1 MNVLVLDET
10 LELSAPVRELSNLH
24 GWQPH
29 FVGSLHEVELAVRAH
44 GRPGLLVVNLQA
56 PLTGWELGQ
65 RLRGLGLESPVVV
78 VGAAGEEGSVGG
90 LPGVVWVARPGG
102 EGELAAALERVVSRL
117 GLSGRGPGGG
127 RGGAAG
133 HGLVGT
139 SGALGEV
146 LGKIEKVAPGDA
158 NVCISGESGTGKEL
172 IARAIHAQSARWD
185 RPLVTLDCTAIP
197 EGLMESHL
205 FGHVRGSFTG
215 AVEHRTGFFAL
226 AHTGTLFI
234 DEISELS
241 LPLQAKLLR
250 VIQTREF
257 VKVGGSK
264 PTRTD
269 IRLITASNK
278 DLRRAVREGAFREDL
293 YYRIAVVMLEVP
305 PLRARRGD
313 IGQLVEHF
321 VRKFAAAHHKRVPRL
336 TGRALEL
343 LEGAEW
349 PGNVRQLENCIEQAV
364 VLSEHDTID
373 VDVLPLTETSGK
385 RATEPVKPALPPG
398 LTLGE
403 LERQYILQTLDGVGG
418 NRTQAARLLGISLRC
433 LQYKLK
439 AYRHAEALARPDGS
453 AAEPSRIMPPGA
465 SRRAV
470 SSLSDVLSLGDRR
483 RMLMS

>member
-1 MNVLVLDET
+1 VGH
-10 LELSAPVRELSNLH
+10 SA
-24 GWQPH
+24 Q
-29 FVGSLHEVELAVRAH
+29 LA
-44 GRPGLLVVNLQA
+44 
-56 PLTGWELGQ
+56 
-65 RLRGLGLESPVVV
+65 
-78 VGAAGEEGSVGG
+78 
-90 LPGVVWVARPGG
+90 
-102 EGELAAALERVVSRL
+102 
-117 GLSGRGPGGG
+117 
-127 RGGAAG
+127 
-133 HGLVGT
+133 
-139 SGALGEV
+139 EV
-146 LGKIEKVAPGDA
+146 LAKIEKVAPGDA

-172 IARAIHAQSARWD
+172 IARAIHAQSARAE

-278 DLRRAVREGAFREDL
+278 DLRRAVREGQFREDL
-293 YYRIAVVMLEVP
+293 YYRIAVVMIEVP

-313 IGQLVEHF
+313 IAVLVEHF

-336 TGRALEL
+336 TGRAVEL
-343 LEGAEW
+343 LVGAEW

-373 VDVLPLTETSGK
+373 VDVLPLGEGAAGA
-385 RATEPVKPALPPG
+385 RGAAGGKPALPAG
-398 LTLGE
+398 LTLRE
-403 LERQYILQTLDGVGG
+403 LEQQYILQTLDGVGG

-439 AYRHAEALARPDGS
+439 AYRHAEALTRPEGS
-453 AAEPSRIMPPGA
+453 PPEPSRIMPPGA

-470 SSLSDVLSLGDRR
+470 SSLGDVLSVGDHR

>member
-1 MNVLVLDET
+1 MNLLVLDES
-10 LELSAPVRELSNLH
+10 LDLAVVIGRLAPAR
-24 GWQPH
+24 GWQPR
-29 FVGSLHEVELAVRAH
+29 FVGSLHELEVAVAAQ
-44 GRPGLLVVNLQA
+44 GRPALTVVNLQP
-56 PLTGWELGQ
+56 PLTAWELGQ

-78 VGAAGEEGSVGG
+78 LGHGGSESGAPA
-90 LPGVVWVARPGG
+90 LPGVQWLERPTG
-102 EGELAAALERVVSRL
+102 EAELAAALERVVSRL
-117 GLSGRGPGGG
+117 GLGG
-127 RGGAAG
+127 RSSSGGTSRNPAG
-133 HGLVGT
+133 HGLVGQ
-139 SGALGEV
+139 SPQLGEV
-146 LGKIEKVAPGDA
+146 LAKIEKVASGDA
-158 NVCISGESGTGKEL
+158 NVCVSGESGTGKEL

-278 DLRRAVREGAFREDL
+278 DLRRAVREGQFREDL
-293 YYRIAVVMLEVP
+293 YYRIAVVMIEVP

-313 IGQLVEHF
+313 IGLLVEHF
-321 VRKFAAAHHKRVPRL
+321 LRKFSAAHHKRVPRL
-336 TGRALEL
+336 TPRALEL
-343 LEGAEW
+343 LLGAEW

-373 VDVLPLTETSGK
+373 VDVLPLGEPAGK
-385 RATEPVKPALPPG
+385 RAGEAAKPGLPAG
-398 LTLGE
+398 LTLRE
-403 LERQYILQTLDGVGG
+403 LEQQYILQTLEGVGG

-439 AYRHAEALARPDGS
+439 AYRQGGP
-453 AAEPSRIMPPGA
+453 EPLVQFNRVPESQHP
-465 SRRAV
+465 
-470 SSLSDVLSLGDRR
+470 LGV
-483 RMLMS
+483 

>member
-1 MNVLVLDET
+1 
-10 LELSAPVRELSNLH
+10 
-24 GWQPH
+24 
-29 FVGSLHEVELAVRAH
+29 
-44 GRPGLLVVNLQA
+44 VV
-56 PLTGWELGQ
+56 
-65 RLRGLGLESPVVV
+65 
-78 VGAAGEEGSVGG
+78 
-90 LPGVVWVARPGG
+90 
-102 EGELAAALERVVSRL
+102 AALERVVSRL
-117 GLSGRGPGGG
+117 GLGARVAGRGVG
-127 RGGAAG
+127 G
-133 HGLVGT
+133 HGLVGQ

-146 LGKIEKVAPGDA
+146 LAKIEKVAPGDA

-278 DLRRAVREGAFREDL
+278 DLRRAVREGQFREDL
-293 YYRIAVVMLEVP
+293 YYRIAVVMIEVP
-305 PLRARRGD
+305 PLRVRRGD
-313 IGQLVEHF
+313 IALLAEHF
-321 VRKFAAAHHKRVPRL
+321 LRKFAAAHHKRVPRL
-336 TGRALEL
+336 TAGALEL
-343 LEGAEW
+343 LVRAEW

-373 VDVLPLTETSGK
+373 VDVLPLGEPGGK
-385 RATEPVKPALPPG
+385 RGSEPVRPGLPAG
-398 LTLGE
+398 LTLRE
-403 LERQYILQTLDGVGG
+403 LEQQYILQTLGSVSG

-439 AYRHAEALARPDGS
+439 AYRRGGP
-453 AAEPSRIMPPGA
+453 EPLGQFDR
-465 SRRAV
+465 V
-470 SSLSDVLSLGDRR
+470 SEGHPLGV
-483 RMLMS
+483 

>member
-1 MNVLVLDET
+1 M
-10 LELSAPVRELSNLH
+10 
-24 GWQPH
+24 
-29 FVGSLHEVELAVRAH
+29 
-44 GRPGLLVVNLQA
+44 
-56 PLTGWELGQ
+56 
-65 RLRGLGLESPVVV
+65 
-78 VGAAGEEGSVGG
+78 AA
-90 LPGVVWVARPGG
+90 
-102 EGELAAALERVVSRL
+102 
-117 GLSGRGPGGG
+117 
-127 RGGAAG
+127 
-133 HGLVGT
+133 
-139 SGALGEV
+139 
-146 LGKIEKVAPGDA
+146 GDA

-172 IARAIHAQSARWD
+172 IARAIHEQSARGD

-241 LPLQAKLLR
+241 MPLQAKLLR

-278 DLRRAVREGAFREDL
+278 DLRRAVREGQFREDL
-293 YYRIAVVMLEVP
+293 YYRIAVVMIEVP

-313 IGQLVEHF
+313 IGLLVEHF
-321 VRKFAAAHHKRVPRL
+321 LRKFAAAHHKRVPRL
-336 TGRALEL
+336 TGRATEL
-343 LEGAEW
+343 LLGAEW

-364 VLSEHDTID
+364 VLSERDTID
-373 VDVLPLTETSGK
+373 VDVLPLAEAGGK
-385 RATEPVKPALPPG
+385 RGVEASKPGLPAG
-398 LTLGE
+398 LTLRD
-403 LERQYILQTLDGVGG
+403 LEQQYILQTLDGVGG

-439 AYRHAEALARPDGS
+439 AYQKDGLESVSQFNRTAESQHP
-453 AAEPSRIMPPGA
+453 
-465 SRRAV
+465 
-470 SSLSDVLSLGDRR
+470 LGV
-483 RMLMS
+483 

>member
-10 LELSAPVRELSNLH
+10 MELSAPIH
-24 GWQPH
+24 GLASICGWEPH
-29 FVGSLHEVELAVRAH
+29 FVGSLHELEQAVQAH
-44 GRPGLLVVNLQA
+44 GRPALTVVNLQP
-56 PLTGWELGQ
+56 PLTAWELGQ
-65 RLRGLGLESPVVV
+65 RLRGLGLDSPVVV
-78 VGAAGEEGSVGG
+78 LGAAGQEGAAPA
-90 LPGVVWVARPGG
+90 LAGVQWLERPTG
-102 EGELAAALERVVSRL
+102 EAELAAALERVVSRL
-117 GLSGRGPGGG
+117 GLGGRSAGP
-127 RGGAAG
+127 RGGAGA
-133 HGLVGT
+133 HGLVGQ
-139 SGALGEV
+139 SAQLGEV
-146 LGKIEKVAPGDA
+146 LAKIEKVAPGDA

-241 LPLQAKLLR
+241 MPLQAKLLR

-278 DLRRAVREGAFREDL
+278 DLRRAVREGSFREDL
-293 YYRIAVVMLEVP
+293 YYRIAVVMIEVP
-305 PLRARRGD
+305 PLRVRRGD
-313 IGQLVEHF
+313 IGLLVDHF
-321 VRKFAAAHHKRVPRL
+321 LRKFSAAHHKRVPRL
-336 TGRALEL
+336 TSRALEL
-343 LEGAEW
+343 LLGAEW

-364 VLSEHDTID
+364 VLSEQDTID
-373 VDVLPLTETSGK
+373 VDVLPIGEVPGK
-385 RATEPVKPALPPG
+385 RAPDGAKPG
-398 LTLGE
+398 LPAGMTLRD
-403 LERQYILQTLDGVGG
+403 LEQQYILQTLDGVGG

-439 AYRHAEALARPDGS
+439 AYRHAEAIARPDGS
-453 AAEPSRIMPPGA
+453 AGEPSRIVPPGA
-465 SRRAV
+465 RRGV
-470 SSLSDVLSLGDRR
+470 SSLGDVMLGDRR
-483 RMLMS
+483 RMMMS

>member
-10 LELSAPVRELSNLH
+10 LELSAPVRGLATLY
-24 GWQPH
+24 GWEPH
-29 FVGSLHEVELAVRAH
+29 FVGSLHELEMAVRAH
-44 GRPGLLVVNLQA
+44 GRPALVIVNLQA
-56 PLTGWELGQ
+56 PLTAWELGQ
-65 RLRGLGLESPVVV
+65 RLHGLEGNSPVVV
-78 VGAAGEEGSVGG
+78 LGPGGSADAPPP
-90 LPGVVWVARPGG
+90 LPGVQWLERPA
-102 EGELAAALERVVSRL
+102 EEAELAAALGRVVSRL
-117 GLSGRGPGGG
+117 GLAGRRPGSG
-127 RGGAAG
+127 GGAAA
-133 HGLVGT
+133 HGLVGQ
-139 SGALGEV
+139 SSQLGEV
-146 LGKIEKVAPGDA
+146 LAKIEKVAAGDA

-172 IARAIHAQSARWD
+172 IARAIHEQSARGD

-241 LPLQAKLLR
+241 MALQAKLLR

-278 DLRRAVREGAFREDL
+278 DLRRAVREGQFREDL
-293 YYRIAVVMLEVP
+293 YYRIAVVMIEVP

-313 IGQLVEHF
+313 IGLLVEHF
-321 VRKFAAAHHKRVPRL
+321 LRKFAAAHHKRVPRL
-336 TGRALEL
+336 TGRAQEL
-343 LEGAEW
+343 LLGAEW

-364 VLSEHDTID
+364 VLSENDTVD
-373 VDVLPLTETSGK
+373 VDVLPLAEAAGK
-385 RATEPVKPALPPG
+385 RAESGKPG
-398 LTLGE
+398 LPAGLRLRD
-403 LERQYILQTLDGVGG
+403 LEQQYILQTLDGVGG

-439 AYRHAEALARPDGS
+439 AYRHAEALTRSDGS
-453 AAEPSRIMPPGA
+453 AGEGSRITPPA
-465 SRRAV
+465 SSRRAV
-470 SSLSDVLSLGDRR
+470 SSLGDVLSLGDRR
-483 RMLMS
+483 RMMMS

>member
-1 MNVLVLDET
+1 M
-10 LELSAPVRELSNLH
+10 
-24 GWQPH
+24 
-29 FVGSLHEVELAVRAH
+29 VG
-44 GRPGLLVVNLQA
+44 Q
-56 PLTGWELGQ
+56 
-65 RLRGLGLESPVVV
+65 SPQ
-78 VGAAGEEGSVGG
+78 
-90 LPGVVWVARPGG
+90 
-102 EGELAAALERVVSRL
+102 
-117 GLSGRGPGGG
+117 
-127 RGGAAG
+127 
-133 HGLVGT
+133 
-139 SGALGEV
+139 LGEV
-146 LGKIEKVAPGDA
+146 LAKIEKVAAGDA

-241 LPLQAKLLR
+241 MPLQAKLLR

-278 DLRRAVREGAFREDL
+278 DLRRAVREGSFREDL
-293 YYRIAVVMLEVP
+293 YYRIAVVMIEVP

-313 IGQLVEHF
+313 IGLLVEHF
-321 VRKFAAAHHKRVPRL
+321 LRKFSAAHHKRVPRL
-336 TGRALEL
+336 TPRALEL
-343 LEGAEW
+343 LLGAEW

-373 VDVLPLTETSGK
+373 VDVLPLGEPAGR
-385 RATEPVKPALPPG
+385 RAGEAAKPGLPAG
-398 LTLGE
+398 LTLRE
-403 LERQYILQTLDGVGG
+403 LEQQYILQTLEGVGG

-439 AYRHAEALARPDGS
+439 AYQQGGP
-453 AAEPSRIMPPGA
+453 EPLVQFNRVPESQHP
-465 SRRAV
+465 
-470 SSLSDVLSLGDRR
+470 LGV
-483 RMLMS
+483 

>member
-1 MNVLVLDET
+1 VNLLVLDES
-10 LELSAPVRELSNLH
+10 LDLAVVVGRIAPVR
-24 GWQPH
+24 GWEPH
-29 FVGSLHEVELAVRAH
+29 FVGSLHELELAVQAH
-44 GRPGLLVVNLQA
+44 GRPALTVVNLQP
-56 PLTGWELGQ
+56 PLTAWELGQ

-78 VGAAGEEGSVGG
+78 LGAAGSEGAAPA
-90 LPGVVWVARPGG
+90 LAGVQWLERP
-102 EGELAAALERVVSRL
+102 EGEAALTAALERVVGRL
-117 GLSGRGPGGG
+117 GLGGGSGG
-127 RGGAAG
+127 RGGTRA
-133 HGLVGT
+133 HGLVGQ
-139 SGALGEV
+139 SAQLGEV
-146 LGKIEKVAPGDA
+146 LAKIEKVAPGDA

-241 LPLQAKLLR
+241 MPLQAKLLR

-293 YYRIAVVMLEVP
+293 YYRIAVVMIEVP
-305 PLRARRGD
+305 PLRVRRGD
-313 IGQLVEHF
+313 IGLLVDHF
-321 VRKFAAAHHKRVPRL
+321 LRKFSAAHHKRVPRL
-336 TGRALEL
+336 TPRALEL
-343 LEGAEW
+343 LLGAEW

-373 VDVLPLTETSGK
+373 VDVLPLGEPAGK
-385 RATEPVKPALPPG
+385 RAGDAAKPGLPAG
-398 LTLGE
+398 LTLRE
-403 LERQYILQTLDGVGG
+403 LEQQYILQTLDGVGG

-439 AYRHAEALARPDGS
+439 AYRQGGLDQLAQFN
-453 AAEPSRIMPPGA
+453 GA
-465 SRRAV
+465 PESQHP
-470 SSLSDVLSLGDRR
+470 LGV
-483 RMLMS
+483 

>member
-1 MNVLVLDET
+1 VNVLVLDET
-10 LELSAPVRELSNLH
+10 LELSAPVRGLATLY
-24 GWQPH
+24 GWDPN
-29 FVGSLHEVELAVRAH
+29 FVGSLHELELAVRAH
-44 GRPGLLVVNLQA
+44 GRPGLVIINLQA
-56 PLTGWELGQ
+56 PLTAWELGQ
-65 RLRGLGLESPVVV
+65 RLRGLEGDSPVVV
-78 VGAAGEEGSVGG
+78 LGPRGSTDAPPQ
-90 LPGVVWVARPGG
+90 LPGVQWLERPA
-102 EGELAAALERVVSRL
+102 EEADLAAALGRVMSRL
-117 GLSGRGPGGG
+117 GLGGWGAGVGSGT
-127 RGGAAG
+127 A
-133 HGLVGT
+133 HGLIGQ
-139 SGALGEV
+139 SPQLGEV
-146 LGKIEKVAPGDA
+146 LGKIEKVAGGDA

-172 IARAIHAQSARWD
+172 IARAIHAQSARGD

-241 LPLQAKLLR
+241 MPLQAKLLR

-278 DLRRAVREGAFREDL
+278 DLRRAVREGQFREDL
-293 YYRIAVVMLEVP
+293 YYRIAVVMIEVP

-313 IGQLVEHF
+313 IGLLVEHF
-321 VRKFAAAHHKRVPRL
+321 LRKFAAAHHKRVPRL
-336 TGRALEL
+336 TGRAQEL
-343 LEGAEW
+343 LLGAEW

-364 VLSEHDTID
+364 VLSERDTID
-373 VDVLPLTETSGK
+373 VDVLPLAEAGGK
-385 RATEPVKPALPPG
+385 RGGEGGKPALPAG
-398 LTLGE
+398 LTLRD
-403 LERQYILQTLDGVGG
+403 LEQQYILQTLDGVGG

-439 AYRHAEALARPDGS
+439 AYQKDGLDPVSQFNRTAESQHP
-453 AAEPSRIMPPGA
+453 
-465 SRRAV
+465 
-470 SSLSDVLSLGDRR
+470 LGV
-483 RMLMS
+483 

>member
-1 MNVLVLDET
+1 MNVLVLDES
-10 LELSAPVRELSNLH
+10 LDLAVLVGRLAPLR

-29 FVGSLHEVELAVRAH
+29 FVGSLHELELAVRTH
-44 GRPGLLVVNLQA
+44 GRPGLVIVNLQA
-56 PLTGWELGQ
+56 PLTAWELGQ
-65 RLRGLGLESPVVV
+65 RLRTLGSDCPVVV
-78 VGAAGEEGSVGG
+78 LGPSGSTDAPPA
-90 LPGVVWVARPGG
+90 LPGVQWLERPA
-102 EGELAAALERVVSRL
+102 EEAELMAALGRVVNRL
-117 GLSGRGPGGG
+117 GLGAQRPGPGS
-127 RGGAAG
+127 GAAA
-133 HGLVGT
+133 HGLIGQ
-139 SGALGEV
+139 SPQLAEV
-146 LGKIEKVAPGDA
+146 LAKIEKVAAGDA

-172 IARAIHAQSARWD
+172 IARAIHEQSARGD

-241 LPLQAKLLR
+241 MPLQAKLLR

-278 DLRRAVREGAFREDL
+278 DLRRAVREGQFREDL
-293 YYRIAVVMLEVP
+293 YYRIAVVMIEVP

-313 IGQLVEHF
+313 IGLLVEHF
-321 VRKFAAAHHKRVPRL
+321 LRKFAAAHHKRVPRL
-336 TGRALEL
+336 TGRATEL
-343 LEGAEW
+343 LLGAEW

-364 VLSEHDTID
+364 VLNEHDTID
-373 VDVLPLTETSGK
+373 VDVLPLAEAGGK
-385 RATEPVKPALPPG
+385 RGGETGKPGLPAG
-398 LTLGE
+398 LTLRD
-403 LERQYILQTLDGVGG
+403 LEQQYILQTLDGVGG

-439 AYRHAEALARPDGS
+439 AYRRGGLESVSPFNRPAEASTR
-453 AAEPSRIMPPGA
+453 
-465 SRRAV
+465 
-470 SSLSDVLSLGDRR
+470 
-483 RMLMS
+483 

>member
-1 MNVLVLDET
+1 VNVLVLDET
-10 LELSAPVRELSNLH
+10 LELSAPVRGLATLY
-24 GWQPH
+24 GWEPH
-29 FVGSLHEVELAVRAH
+29 FVGSLHELEMAVRAH
-44 GRPGLLVVNLQA
+44 GRPALVIVNLQA
-56 PLTGWELGQ
+56 PLTAWELGQ
-65 RLRGLGLESPVVV
+65 RLRSLEGDSPVVV
-78 VGAAGEEGSVGG
+78 LGRRDSADAPPP
-90 LPGVVWVARPGG
+90 LPGVQWLERPA
-102 EGELAAALERVVSRL
+102 EEAELAAALGRVVSRL
-117 GLSGRGPGGG
+117 GLGG
-127 RGGAAG
+127 RRPGSGGGAAA
-133 HGLVGT
+133 HGLVGQ
-139 SGALGEV
+139 SPQLGEV
-146 LGKIEKVAPGDA
+146 LAKIEKVAAGDA

-172 IARAIHAQSARWD
+172 IARAIHEQSARGD

-241 LPLQAKLLR
+241 MALQAKLLR

-278 DLRRAVREGAFREDL
+278 DLRRAVREGQFREDL
-293 YYRIAVVMLEVP
+293 YYRIAVVMIEVP

-313 IGQLVEHF
+313 IGLLVEHF
-321 VRKFAAAHHKRVPRL
+321 LRKFAAAHHKRVPRL
-336 TGRALEL
+336 TGRAQEL
-343 LEGAEW
+343 LLGAEW

-373 VDVLPLTETSGK
+373 VDVLPLAEAGGK
-385 RATEPVKPALPPG
+385 RGVEAGKPGLPAG
-398 LTLGE
+398 LTLRD
-403 LERQYILQTLDGVGG
+403 LEQQYILQTLDGVGG

-439 AYRHAEALARPDGS
+439 AYRHAEALTRSDGS
-453 AAEPSRIMPPGA
+453 AEGSITPPGS

-470 SSLSDVLSLGDRR
+470 SSLGDVLSLGDRR
-483 RMLMS
+483 RMMMS